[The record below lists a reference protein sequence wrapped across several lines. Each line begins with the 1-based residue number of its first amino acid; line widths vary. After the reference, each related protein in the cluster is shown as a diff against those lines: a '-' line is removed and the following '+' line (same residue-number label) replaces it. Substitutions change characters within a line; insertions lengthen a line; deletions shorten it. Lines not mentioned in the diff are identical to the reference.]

1 MTEDFT
7 NEEDF
12 SVEDSTEQF
21 ELENDINN
29 DYEPDDL
36 DFDDANSTEDNSDSE
51 VQTQDS
57 EVSDSPDYESPSS
70 TPMAEPTTA
79 SINAEQGQ
87 PEQKTPSSFRVMR
100 YEDFLSKSAD

>member
-12 SVEDSTEQF
+12 SVQDSTEEF

-29 DYEPDDL
+29 DYVPDDL
-36 DFDDANSTEDNSDSE
+36 DFEDSNDSEQDHNVETPPNDSSDSE
-51 VQTQDS
+51 PNDS
-57 EVSDSPDYESPSS
+57 LSQPS

-79 SINAEQGQ
+79 SINADQGQ
-87 PEQKTPSSFRVMR
+87 PEQKTSSSFRVMR
-100 YEDFLSKSAD
+100 YEDFLNQPGN